1 MPIPP
6 MLTKAAQA
14 EEKAGD
20 KRDDVLR
27 SAFYDGRERKVWDPR
42 NRAGVKATARMSRR
56 RASVVLLRFRFD
68 RAPCSRLGAVV
79 VPRGPPVHDYLAFM
93 RTQGLG
99 MASEHR
105 GASSK
110 TIPLEEDEQALE
122 LLASSNFDVKL
133 AKLTVAASLGAG
145 RGASDTTRT
154 HTPRALDIR
163 VLTVC
168 VTVYRRATEAALMDQ
183 LAKVGAPAADGGDA
197 NANADAELA
206 AKLAGANKR
215 TRGDAMAGSS
225 ASGDLEASQS
235 LHSHLALA
243 GAGARSTR
251 SRSSRSSRGSGARM
265 GEAEKCVSPP
275 APSAVGC
282 VGADLVT
289 HAMPWCVHRG
299 MCGYGVPGNGA
310 GVSGWPKPKQ
320 PSPAARTLPWK
331 CWPRYAT
338 QAWHCRFLTCS
349 LRVAEVL
356 RWPRMCTRCL
366 TTSARGST
374 TRCTGGRR
382 CATR

>member
-56 RASVVLLRFRFD
+56 RAIVALLRFRFD

-265 GEAEKCVSPP
+265 GEAEK
-275 APSAVGC
+275 
-282 VGADLVT
+282 
-289 HAMPWCVHRG
+289 
-299 MCGYGVPGNGA
+299 
-310 GVSGWPKPKQ
+310 
-320 PSPAARTLPWK
+320 
-331 CWPRYAT
+331 
-338 QAWHCRFLTCS
+338 
-349 LRVAEVL
+349 
-356 RWPRMCTRCL
+356 
-366 TTSARGST
+366 
-374 TRCTGGRR
+374 
-382 CATR
+382 

>member
-1 MPIPP
+1 MHRAHAWV
-6 MLTKAAQA
+6 LWLCLAA
-14 EEKAGD
+14 
-20 KRDDVLR
+20 
-27 SAFYDGRERKVWDPR
+27 
-42 NRAGVKATARMSRR
+42 
-56 RASVVLLRFRFD
+56 
-68 RAPCSRLGAVV
+68 
-79 VPRGPPVHDYLAFM
+79 PVHDYLAFM

-110 TIPLEEDEQALE
+110 TIPLEEDEQARE

-265 GEAEKCVSPP
+265 GEAEK
-275 APSAVGC
+275 
-282 VGADLVT
+282 
-289 HAMPWCVHRG
+289 
-299 MCGYGVPGNGA
+299 
-310 GVSGWPKPKQ
+310 
-320 PSPAARTLPWK
+320 
-331 CWPRYAT
+331 
-338 QAWHCRFLTCS
+338 
-349 LRVAEVL
+349 
-356 RWPRMCTRCL
+356 
-366 TTSARGST
+366 
-374 TRCTGGRR
+374 
-382 CATR
+382 